1 MNTEEKKELLARINT
16 DLMKAMKEKDEFR
29 LSVLRMMKSKVL
41 YVSARGDLPD
51 AEVIKL
57 IAKYSKEIKES
68 IEETRKVG
76 RNEAAEKSE
85 RELKVVEEYLPK
97 QLSESEIKKAVEAAI
112 AATGAASIKDM
123 GKVIKEAMSK
133 HPGIDGKLVNQFV
146 RELLHELRQWKPL
159 D

>member
-146 RELLHELRQWKPL
+146 RELLH
-159 D
+159 